1 MISVVDCGGNSDTL
15 LTWRFAESFTEVP
28 GSSKV
33 TMGMNPQGNVRG
45 AGAIGWKLHEEF
57 RSISGI

>member
-1 MISVVDCGGNSDTL
+1 MISVVDCGGNDDTL
-15 LTWRFAESFTEVP
+15 LTWRFA
-28 GSSKV
+28 SSTKISNSSRV